1 MKRSLTF
8 LLIYFAA
15 IAVPVGLIAYMAV
28 SGPPPYIVTAG
39 GPGPEWSQQ
48 QVFDDRSQVL
58 VIDSGGYDEAVEAAR
73 MRLDELPTSYVHRT
87 LEVAR
92 YLRSD
97 TEMYGLILPVDRYV
111 VEVEAPTPD
120 LVEARF
126 AELRAEFDSTATH
139 AELARIR
146 AHFIPPSLRKD
157 DPAPYY
163 AARAA
168 DPAFR
173 AWADTNLHPHRNP
186 DHAIVTLSLKA
197 PGATPGDA
205 TSEQMRVIAD
215 MAEIHGYGE
224 IRISHEQNVILPHVP
239 LADLPAMYGVLRR
252 HGLATANVGLV
263 SDIIA
268 CPGMDYCALAT
279 ARSIPV
285 AQDIALHFEALKLE
299 HDIGPLKI
307 KISGC
312 INACGHHHVGHIGIL
327 GLDRAG
333 VETYQITLGGDG
345 TEDATLGERTGPG
358 FAYDQIVPAIERI
371 LRAYL
376 DLRTGREET
385 FLAAYRRLGAAPF
398 KAALYHQ
405 ERADAA

>member
-126 AELRAEFDSTATH
+126 AELDFITGNPERNVLWAAMTDH
-139 AELARIR
+139 AGLSLALVGLYVVLLFVLLARGGAWAGRIEPVPGIAPSPANDLRRTLLSISDLKHPFHVHEERPGRLVAEWRLGDPDWMQVMAVSGLRR
-146 AHFIPPSLRKD
+146 AHRFYIELD
-157 DPAPYY
+157 DAEKRVRVLEKTYRIGWNGAINPASGRV
-163 AARAA
+163 AFFQGINFKALDGGARLGVSFEPERGLVA
-168 DPAFR
+168 DPDYPYRF
-173 AWADTNLHPHRNP
+173 
-186 DHAIVTLSLKA
+186 
-197 PGATPGDA
+197 DA
-205 TSEQMRVIAD
+205 S
-215 MAEIHGYGE
+215 E
-224 IRISHEQNVILPHVP
+224 IRKP
-239 LADLPAMYGVLRR
+239 L
-252 HGLATANVGLV
+252 
-263 SDIIA
+263 
-268 CPGMDYCALAT
+268 
-279 ARSIPV
+279 
-285 AQDIALHFEALKLE
+285 
-299 HDIGPLKI
+299 
-307 KISGC
+307 
-312 INACGHHHVGHIGIL
+312 
-327 GLDRAG
+327 
-333 VETYQITLGGDG
+333 VETVTGAGWRWQPVMTLFRPIGG
-345 TEDATLGERTGPG
+345 
-358 FAYDQIVPAIERI
+358 
-371 LRAYL
+371 
-376 DLRTGREET
+376 
-385 FLAAYRRLGAAPF
+385 
-398 KAALYHQ
+398 
-405 ERADAA
+405 